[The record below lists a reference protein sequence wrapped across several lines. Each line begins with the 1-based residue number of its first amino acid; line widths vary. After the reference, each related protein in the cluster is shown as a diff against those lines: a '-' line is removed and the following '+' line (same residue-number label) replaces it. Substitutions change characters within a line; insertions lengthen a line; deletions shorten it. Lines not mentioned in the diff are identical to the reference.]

1 MSKVQFDVVA
11 QNNSRIEGMSANFL
25 IDAYS
30 PHRDTGYAEGEEL
43 NYRILGLD
51 ENDLSSFPL
60 TGTIVLDAN
69 LQALIS
75 IPLKIDN
82 QDEGSEE
89 LRLQVYDD
97 LFLVESQMTIND
109 GAWENPAYR
118 FDVVAQNTSVM
129 EGWQVRF
136 LINAESPHHEVVYEP
151 GHNFFYEVSGLSG
164 DDLDGVSLSGS
175 VSLGEQNEA
184 LITIPIK
191 NDDVI
196 EGEETLTILVRSDYE
211 SASSSVVIRDFEFL
225 EVNDDS
231 NNVAGGEGIDVLYTE
246 WAKESSRLLIQE
258 NSVVVETLVAGDLR
272 TVELAEVERIRFN
285 DSFVAVD
292 IDGVSGKAF
301 RVYKAA
307 FDRDPMDGDSG
318 GLGYWIAQMDDG
330 MDMVEV
336 AARFIDSDE
345 FRSLYGQNPT
355 NGEFLNKIYLNV
367 LDRLPDAGGYDW
379 WMDQLENNPEKTWE
393 KVLADFSE
401 SAENQA
407 NVADVVANGIVF
419 DPWVG

>member
-11 QNNSRIEGMSANFL
+11 QNNSRIEGMSADFL

-60 TGTIVLDAN
+60 TGTVVLDAN

-75 IPLKIDN
+75 VPLKIDN

-118 FDVVAQNTSVM
+118 FDVVAQNKSVI
-129 EGWQVRF
+129 EGWQARF
-136 LINAESPHHEVVYEP
+136 LINAESPHHEVAYEP
-151 GHNFFYEVSGLSG
+151 GHNFFYEVSGLSE
-164 DDLDGVSLSGS
+164 DDLDGVPLSGS
-175 VSLGEQNEA
+175 VSLDEQNEA

-191 NDDVI
+191 NDDAI
-196 EGEETLTILVRSDYE
+196 EGEETLTILVRSEYE
-211 SASSSVVIRDFEFL
+211 SALSSMAIRDFQFL
-225 EVNDDS
+225 EVSDDS
-231 NNVAGGEGIDVLYTE
+231 SNVAGGEGIDVLYTE

-307 FDRDPMDGDSG
+307 FDRDPMDGDTG
-318 GLGYWIAQMDDG
+318 GLGYWISQMDDG

-345 FRSLYGQNPT
+345 FRLLYGTNPT
-355 NGEFLNKIYLNV
+355 NGEFLNKVYLNV
-367 LDRLPDAGGYDW
+367 LDRLPDQEGYAW
-379 WMDQLENNPEKTWE
+379 WVDQLENNPEKTWE

-401 SAENQA
+401 SPENQS
-407 NVADVVANGIVF
+407 NVADLIANGIVF

>member
-1 MSKVQFDVVA
+1 
-11 QNNSRIEGMSANFL
+11 
-25 IDAYS
+25 
-30 PHRDTGYAEGEEL
+30 
-43 NYRILGLD
+43 
-51 ENDLSSFPL
+51 
-60 TGTIVLDAN
+60 
-69 LQALIS
+69 
-75 IPLKIDN
+75 
-82 QDEGSEE
+82 
-89 LRLQVYDD
+89 
-97 LFLVESQMTIND
+97 
-109 GAWENPAYR
+109 
-118 FDVVAQNTSVM
+118 
-129 EGWQVRF
+129 
-136 LINAESPHHEVVYEP
+136 
-151 GHNFFYEVSGLSG
+151 
-164 DDLDGVSLSGS
+164 VSLSGS
-175 VSLGEQNEA
+175 VSLDEQNEA

-196 EGEETLTILVRSDYE
+196 EGEETLTILVRSEYD
-211 SASSSVVIRDFEFL
+211 SASSSMVIRDFEFL
-225 EVNDDS
+225 ETDDDS

-246 WAKESSRLLIQE
+246 WAKESSRLSIQE

-272 TVELAEVERIRFN
+272 TVELAGVERIRFN

-307 FDRDPMDGDSG
+307 FDRDPMDGDTG

-345 FRSLYGQNPT
+345 FRSLYGTNPT
-355 NGEFLNKIYLNV
+355 NGEFLNKVYLNV
-367 LDRLPDAGGYDW
+367 LDRLPDEEGYAW

-401 SAENQA
+401 SPENQA
-407 NVADVVANGIVF
+407 NVAELIANGIVF